1 MAQSIEAPYNVA
13 RVVVPSD
20 TANFPTN
27 VGEGFCDAIYAGGAG
42 VVAAIMEDGGVRN
55 FTVVAGETLPIKAK
69 RVNSTNT
76 TATLMQALYRV

>member
-42 VVAAIMEDGGVRN
+42 IVVAIMEDGGARN
-55 FTVVAGETLPIKAK
+55 FTVTAGQTLPLRAK
-69 RVNSTNT
+69 RVNSTST
-76 TATLMQALYRV
+76 TATLMQALYRI